1 MPRAVLIGGTG
12 RSAARPLARSRADG
26 WEVVAVSRSGT
37 LPDGLAELGVAA
49 VAGRPRGRRPAAG
62 GDRRRRGRRRTTWS
76 PTVASTASS
85 STASPGS
92 PARSSS
98 SRPPPSTP
106 TTRARALDGVGGEP
120 PRLPVP
126 MLESQRTAE
135 PGDDTYSTQQGRARA
150 DAPRRSAAGD
160 AHARVRDPRAGRAD
174 CRASSSSSSAR
185 VDGRRRVALAWNGES
200 RFHTTSVA
208 NLAELIRLAAAQP
221 GDRILNGGDPDP
233 PTTLEICYAIGA
245 ALDHEFEP
253 VLLAGDEFDNPWGVP
268 RVPLV
273 VSMEAAERE
282 LGYRPVT
289 TYPEAVKETCA
300 WLVGELERGRSWEG
314 TYSRRDARLRGRGRG
329 AGLRSRD
336 RPGRVPRPLPD
347 PRRPART

>member
-12 RSAARPLARSRADG
+12 MIGRAVARALALDG

-37 LPDGLAELGVAA
+37 LPDGLAELGVEA
-49 VAGRPRGRRPAAG
+49 VAADREDDAQLRAALG
-62 GDRRRRGRRRTTWS
+62 AGSDVVLD
-76 PTVASTASS
+76 TVAFTRVHGEQLNGLDGLAGSLVVISSASVY
-85 STASPGS
+85 ADDEG
-92 PARSSS
+92 
-98 SRPPPSTP
+98 
-106 TTRARALDGVGGEP
+106 RALDGESDFP
-120 PRLPVP
+120 LLPVP
-126 MLESQRTAE
+126 IREAQRTAE
-135 PGDDTYSTQQGRARA
+135 PGDATYSTQKAELEQTLLQGPLPATLIRACAIHGPGAKNPRELFFVKRA
-150 DAPRRSAAGD
+150 
-160 AHARVRDPRAGRAD
+160 
-174 CRASSSSSSAR
+174 

-233 PTTLEICYAIGA
+233 PSTLEICHAIGD
-245 ALDHEFEP
+245 ALEYEFEP
-253 VLLAGDEFDNPWGVP
+253 VLLPADEFGNPWGVP
-268 RVPLV
+268 APLI

-314 TYSRRDARLRGRGRG
+314 SYIEDTLDYAAEDAAL
-329 AGLRSRD
+329 ASL
-336 RPGRVPRPLPD
+336 
-347 PRRPART
+347 A